1 MRDIER
7 LARGA
12 MEGDKRSIA
21 RLLTIVENNLPEAR
35 KAIALLYPNTGKGHV
50 VGVTGSPGVGKSTLI
65 EKLIKE
71 IRERGMTVGVVAVD
85 PTSPFSGGAFLGDRV
100 RMQSMSTDEG
110 VFIRSM
116 ATRGSLGGVAR
127 ATNDAVKVLDAS
139 GMDFII
145 VETVGAGQSEVEVMR
160 ITETVVVMLSP
171 GAGDDIQALKAGIM
185 EIGDV
190 FVVNKADLENVQS
203 VVVDVNNML
212 SMKKPEAGWRPPVVK
227 TVATTGVGV
236 DELLETMIRHKEHLS
251 SSGVSEHRKRR
262 VEDEV
267 VSAIREK
274 AADYVVDSLRGSNQ
288 LTETVERVMSLEK
301 DPYTAADDLLSKLNI
316 TFSRGRMNK
325 QRLEQGLVQVYTG
338 EGKGKTSAAFGLALR
353 AIGRGLSV
361 YVIQFIKGGFDY
373 GELHVIKDLPRI
385 QLVAYGSGE
394 FIDRESPGE
403 EDIRLAGEA
412 LEHAREILERGGHDV
427 VILDEINVALALN
440 LVRLEDVLALI
451 RSKPRNVELVLTGRG
466 AHEEIIEAADLVTEM
481 REIKHPYSYGV
492 KARKGIEY

>member
-12 MEGDKRSIA
+12 MEGDKRSVA
-21 RLLTIVENNLPEAR
+21 RLLTIVENGLPEAR
-35 KAIALLYPNTGKGHV
+35 EAIALLYPNTGKGHV

-171 GAGDDIQALKAGIM
+171 GAGDDIQALKAGMM

-190 FVVNKADLENVQS
+190 FVVNKADLENVQR
-203 VVVDVNNML
+203 VVVDVKNTL
-212 SMKKPEAGWRPPVVK
+212 SMKVPEEGLTSFWR
-227 TVATTGVGV
+227 
-236 DELLETMIRHKEHLS
+236 R
-251 SSGVSEHRKRR
+251 
-262 VEDEV
+262 
-267 VSAIREK
+267 
-274 AADYVVDSLRGSNQ
+274 
-288 LTETVERVMSLEK
+288 
-301 DPYTAADDLLSKLNI
+301 
-316 TFSRGRMNK
+316 
-325 QRLEQGLVQVYTG
+325 
-338 EGKGKTSAAFGLALR
+338 
-353 AIGRGLSV
+353 
-361 YVIQFIKGGFDY
+361 
-373 GELHVIKDLPRI
+373 
-385 QLVAYGSGE
+385 
-394 FIDRESPGE
+394 
-403 EDIRLAGEA
+403 
-412 LEHAREILERGGHDV
+412 
-427 VILDEINVALALN
+427 
-440 LVRLEDVLALI
+440 
-451 RSKPRNVELVLTGRG
+451 
-466 AHEEIIEAADLVTEM
+466 
-481 REIKHPYSYGV
+481 
-492 KARKGIEY
+492 